1 MVLLVVLK
9 RHDCVLCSVVDL
21 GVRFVVL
28 MMLEEAKDGY
38 QTKVNVQI
46 NIFLRW
52 VDSLG
57 RQRNTM

>member
-28 MMLEEAKDGY
+28 MMSEAKC
-38 QTKVNVQI
+38 QTKVMY
-46 NIFLRW
+46 
-52 VDSLG
+52 G
-57 RQRNTM
+57 